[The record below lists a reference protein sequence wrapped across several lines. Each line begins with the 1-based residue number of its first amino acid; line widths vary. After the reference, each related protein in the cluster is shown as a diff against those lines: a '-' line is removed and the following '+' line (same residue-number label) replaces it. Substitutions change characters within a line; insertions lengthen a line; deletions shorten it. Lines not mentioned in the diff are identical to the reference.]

1 MSEGSLV
8 NRFRRKVKDLSS
20 TKCNSRQEE
29 ESKVNMIK
37 IVVREYVTESQQLG
51 STKEHIRSDYR
62 AGR

>member
-29 ESKVNMIK
+29 ESKVNMIN

-51 STKEHIRSDYR
+51 STKEHM
-62 AGR
+62 

>member
-1 MSEGSLV
+1 M
-8 NRFRRKVKDLSS
+8 RKVKDLSS

-51 STKEHIRSDYR
+51 STKEHIRIMLGSPQLSY
-62 AGR
+62 GI